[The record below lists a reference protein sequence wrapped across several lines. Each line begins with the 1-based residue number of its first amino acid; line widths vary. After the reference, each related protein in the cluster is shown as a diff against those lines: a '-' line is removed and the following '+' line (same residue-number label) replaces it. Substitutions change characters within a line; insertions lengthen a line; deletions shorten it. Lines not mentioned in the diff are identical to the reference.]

1 MPIDSKRRTTEIKM
15 QLFEML
21 QTIQENDIPTARMP
35 PTQQSAIAN
44 SNPPQPLPGQNAI
57 QQPVGS
63 SGGQP
68 MSVNGEPLTVDV
80 IIEKLD
86 NIRGGKSL
94 SDSEVYG
101 KMTTLYNAL
110 SDQDKANLDNFLGQI
125 SEIVLQ
131 PQQKTSAA
139 SQMQGIPPTLPPSQV
154 QQPAQPAQSAPAP
167 TPNVATTMGTPPAN
181 MQ

>member
-1 MPIDSKRRTTEIKM
+1 
-15 QLFEML
+15 
-21 QTIQENDIPTARMP
+21 
-35 PTQQSAIAN
+35 
-44 SNPPQPLPGQNAI
+44 
-57 QQPVGS
+57 
-63 SGGQP
+63 